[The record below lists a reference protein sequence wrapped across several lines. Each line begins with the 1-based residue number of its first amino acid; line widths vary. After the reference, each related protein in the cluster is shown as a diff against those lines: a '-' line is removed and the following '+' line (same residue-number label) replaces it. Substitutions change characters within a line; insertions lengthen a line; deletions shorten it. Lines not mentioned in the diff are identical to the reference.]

1 MPLIDHKTL
10 KQRNAGKVQFN
21 TVREETLALLGKGHS
36 RRALHAVLRENG
48 LFTGSYRRFCEYVQG
63 IEKRERG
70 KKTPEAAPAPL
81 EKVAA
86 VTPDNPAPQPMQ
98 PEKPASAQQTE
109 RLEKPTT
116 GGFFHTNTPNIS
128 DLF

>member
-21 TVREETLALLGKGHS
+21 TVREEVLALLAKGHS
-36 RRALHAVLRENG
+36 RRALHIVLRENG

-70 KKTPEAAPAPL
+70 KKTPEAAPALP

-86 VTPDNPAPQPMQ
+86 VTPDNPAPQLV
-98 PEKPASAQQTE
+98 QQ
-109 RLEKPTT
+109 EKPTAS
-116 GGFFHTNTPNIS
+116 GFAHTNTPNIN
-128 DLF
+128 DLI